1 MLKICQKGV
10 DQNKVTF
17 ARLPNVVREVAH
29 ESLQE
34 EDKADPL
41 VPRVPDLIPILGH
54 PDQVRVVGIQIGLEV
69 VHGGNSWVRYLCANF
84 SGDLGGDGKGPVD
97 PTVGVHD
104 A

>member
-1 MLKICQKGV
+1 MG
-10 DQNKVTF
+10 
-17 ARLPNVVREVAH
+17 EVAH

-41 VPRVPDLIPILGH
+41 VPRVPDLISILSD
-54 PDQVRVVGIQIGLEV
+54 PNQVGVVGIQIGFEV
-69 VHGGNSWVRYLCANF
+69 VQGGNSRMGYLCANF
-84 SGDLGGDGKGPVD
+84 TGDLGGDGEGTVD